1 MRNILFTFIALL
13 FIISLTKAQGIKNH
27 PFSDRWVLSL
37 SGGLAA
43 GKTDYMST
51 INSYNVN
58 GMVEYFFPTK
68 DPNIFGLRLAVGAA
82 NIKGKDD
89 RRVPNSPAEFS
100 TNIRS
105 LGLGISYIYSI
116 QDVVFPYVLG
126 GASIDWFNPLSS
138 TGEKAPHNKENLY
151 SKNALSYDLE
161 AGFRFKLD
169 NDWSIFTSG
178 AIHFVQS
185 DYLDDVSPASQIK
198 PGDFPAGP
206 HNDFYAT
213 VLVGVSFS
221 LSGQK
226 DSDGDG
232 VPDSKDMCP
241 NTPAGVLI
249 DEHGCPLD
257 MDGDG
262 VPDYLDK
269 CPKTPEG
276 VKVDKDGCPLDSD
289 KDGVPDY
296 LDKCPNTPEGI
307 KVDKNGCPL
316 DSDEDGVPDYLDK
329 CPNTPEGVQV
339 DKNGCPLD
347 SDGDGVPDYLDKC
360 PNTPKGAKV
369 DKFGCEIEKKPQPSE
384 SSSQNEKPRETAPV
398 RHNANI
404 PTPPPLPKKEKA
416 ITTISPNTRKITLYA
431 DETFEPGTGT
441 IKSSAYSNLN
451 NIVNFLEKDPWTK
464 WKIEGYVDNQT
475 PEERKLSLSY
485 EEADAIMKYFISKG
499 LPSFQ
504 FQVYGLGD
512 ESPIASNSTPEGRS
526 KNRRVEIV
534 KVKQ

>member
-13 FIISLTKAQGIKNH
+13 FIISFSEAQEIKNH
-27 PFSDRWVLSL
+27 PFSDRWVFSL
-37 SGGLAA
+37 NGGLAV

-58 GMVEYFFPTK
+58 GMVEYFFPTR
-68 DPNIFGLRLAVGAA
+68 DQNIFGLRLQGGAA
-82 NIKGKDD
+82 NIKGKDE

-100 TNIRS
+100 TDIQS
-105 LGLGISYIYSI
+105 VGLGINYIYSI
-116 QDVVFPYVLG
+116 QDIVFPYVYG
-126 GASIDWFNPLSS
+126 GASIDLFNPLSS
-138 TGEKAPHNKENLY
+138 TGKKAPHNQENLY
-151 SKNALSYDLE
+151 SKNALCYDVE
-161 AGFRFKLD
+161 AGFRFSISS
-169 NDWSIFTSG
+169 NWSIFTSG

-185 DYLDDVSPASQIK
+185 DYLDDVSPASQVK

-213 VLVGVSFS
+213 ALIGVSFS

-232 VPDSKDMCP
+232 VPDSRDMCP
-241 NTPAGVLI
+241 NTPPGVLI
-249 DEHGCPLD
+249 DENGCPID

-269 CPKTPEG
+269 CPKTPLG

-296 LDKCPNTPEGI
+296 LDKCPNTPAGI
-307 KVDKNGCPL
+307 PVDNTGCPY
-316 DSDEDGVPDYLDK
+316 DSDNDGVPDYLDK
-329 CPNTPEGVQV
+329 CPNTPEGVKV

-360 PNTPKGAKV
+360 PGTPSGTKV
-369 DKFGCEIEKKPQPSE
+369 DQFGCEIKEKTQPRE
-384 SSSQNEKPRETAPV
+384 SSRQNEKPRETAPV
-398 RHNANI
+398 TPNENI
-404 PTPPPLPKKEKA
+404 TPPVPQENNV
-416 ITTISPNTRKITLYA
+416 TSISANTSKITVNA
-431 DETFEPGTGT
+431 DETFEPGTEK
-441 IKSSAYSNLN
+441 IKTFAYSNLD
-451 NIVNFLEKDPWTK
+451 NIVNFLKKDPWTK
-464 WKIEGYVDNQT
+464 WKIQGYVDSQT

-512 ESPIASNSTPEGRS
+512 ENPVASNSTAEGRS

-534 KVKQ
+534 KIKQ